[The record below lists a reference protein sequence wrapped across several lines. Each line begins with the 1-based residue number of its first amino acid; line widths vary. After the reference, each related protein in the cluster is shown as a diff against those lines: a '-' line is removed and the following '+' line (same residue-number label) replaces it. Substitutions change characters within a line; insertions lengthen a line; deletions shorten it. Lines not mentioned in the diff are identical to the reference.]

1 MCKLT
6 CNDDNDY
13 SVEIDSNVYN
23 QDFDY
28 ANPCIQDK
36 ETPET
41 DIQFE

>member
-13 SVEIDSNVYN
+13 SVEIDNE
-23 QDFDY
+23 
-28 ANPCIQDK
+28 